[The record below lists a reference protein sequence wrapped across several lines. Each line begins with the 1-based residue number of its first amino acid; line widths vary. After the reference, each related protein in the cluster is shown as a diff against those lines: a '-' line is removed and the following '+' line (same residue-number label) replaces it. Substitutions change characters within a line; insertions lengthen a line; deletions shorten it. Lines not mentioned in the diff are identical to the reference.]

1 MLINSAVQLYA
12 AIDPLAGEV
21 KPEGSNPVRSDIPP
35 VKEAVNAEHAKSRA
49 FTLPDAKAE
58 ASETSASLTENTTS
72 RRPLAGPIAPQAG
85 ALSAPPASLAAAQTQ
100 EEKLIISQLKAR
112 DREVRVHE
120 AAHAAVGGQY
130 AGSPSLQYVRGPDGV
145 NYAAGGEVSINVGA
159 ISGDPQATIAK
170 ARVVRAAALAPAS
183 PSAQDRRVASLASRI
198 ESNARVELQAIRAE
212 QRETVK
218 TDTNEA
224 ETPEA
229 EAAKNALA
237 EEELREA
244 KLRELREQIAAD
256 DSTGIDTEG
265 VGVGSIAPA
274 VSAGTQEGDDNSDDS
289 SADEDSSDDNGG
301 IFQADRTTAKDR
313 LEEILLAARPIPI
326 ALNELGLIDAENPD
340 GKSGFFSVFA

>member
-21 KPEGSNPVRSDIPP
+21 KPEGSSPVRSDVPP
-35 VKEAVNAEHAKSRA
+35 VKAVVNAEQAKSRA
-49 FTLPDAKAE
+49 FALPDAKAE
-58 ASETSASLTENTTS
+58 ASETSASLTENTAS
-72 RRPLAGPIAPQAG
+72 RQPIAGLTVPHTG

-224 ETPEA
+224 EPQEA
-229 EAAKNALA
+229 EAANKALA
-237 EEELREA
+237 QE
-244 KLRELREQIAAD
+244 KLREEKLRDLREQFAAD
-256 DSTGIDTEG
+256 VSTDVDIAGQGT
-265 VGVGSIAPA
+265 GSIAAP
-274 VSAGTQEGDDNSDDS
+274 SRGDTLASSDDS
-289 SADEDSSDDNGG
+289 DDASADEDSSDDNGG
-301 IFQADRTTAKDR
+301 IFQADKTTAKDR

-326 ALNELGLIDAENPD
+326 ALNELGLIGTENPN